1 MLFWFAESCSNNMVT
16 GLSRCDVTTCGMRAS
31 TNQGT
36 DKREKS
42 RMHTESKIQRN
53 NNASRRGQTNT
64 ASRRG
69 QKDTVSRRDG
79 TTLPL
84 AEAGTLSLAEI
95 EQHCL
100 SQRRKGK
107 QGKNK
112 LLFPHRGTRDTFEL
126 IRICWTLTTKRRE
139 QGCLPIDSQLIGHFP
154 PKRQTLPRVSRLYSG
169 SL

>member
-1 MLFWFAESCSNNMVT
+1 MKHACCFDSQNHAAITWSRA
-16 GLSRCDVTTCGMRAS
+16 LSRCDMTTCGMRAS

-42 RMHTESKIQRN
+42 RMHTESKIQGN
-53 NNASRRGQTNT
+53 NNASRRGQTNI

-69 QKDTVSRRDG
+69 QKDT
-79 TTLPL
+79 L
-84 AEAGTLSLAEI
+84 AETG
-95 EQHCL
+95 QHYL
-100 SQRRKGK
+100 SQRWEHCHSQRQNNVASSQRREEK

-126 IRICWTLTTKRRE
+126 IHICWTLNTKRRE
-139 QGCLPIDSQLIGHFP
+139 QGCLS
-154 PKRQTLPRVSRLYSG
+154 PKRQTLPRVSRLHSV